1 MKSGKGTSQLKVL
14 SMPVEIKPDFS
25 PLSEK
30 ELAKLSVTDFD
41 QFLPRLI
48 LAAAYLRDVEQSPD
62 IQKARIIIESSVS
75 LLERAAA

>member
-1 MKSGKGTSQLKVL
+1 
-14 SMPVEIKPDFS
+14 MPAEIKPDFS

-41 QFLPRLI
+41 QFLPKLI

>member
-41 QFLPRLI
+41 QFLPKLI
-48 LAAAYLRDVEQSPD
+48 LAAAYLRNVEQSPD